1 MKQQIDGL
9 VHWLQL
15 HLTMIVLGSLAVVD
29 MASDG
34 CVPLAGLDVFPLWT
48 TLEIDIALGVEH
60 MQMDGRGGATWSHRD
75 TRREWQSP
83 LPCLFVDDGE
93 NFLLIIHN
101 GCKVSELF
109 GNNGFYSLNNLK
121 GLAIFV
127 FFVSL

>member
-1 MKQQIDGL
+1 MI
-9 VHWLQL
+9 
-15 HLTMIVLGSLAVVD
+15 LTTVLNLTRFETNFKIVRFAVFRLEEEAGEFGFEVGGEEVLAEFFAHFALKSLLGGLAVVD

-83 LPCLFVDDGE
+83 LPCPV
-93 NFLLIIHN
+93 HR
-101 GCKVSELF
+101 
-109 GNNGFYSLNNLK
+109 
-121 GLAIFV
+121 
-127 FFVSL
+127 